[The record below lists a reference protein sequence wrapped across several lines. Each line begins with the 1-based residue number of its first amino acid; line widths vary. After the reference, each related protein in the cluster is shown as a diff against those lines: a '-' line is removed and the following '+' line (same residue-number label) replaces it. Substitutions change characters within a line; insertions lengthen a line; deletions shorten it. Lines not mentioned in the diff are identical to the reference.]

1 MIDVFVARQP
11 IFDRHDSLAGYEL
24 LYRNTAVST
33 VADGAAADAMCTDT
47 VIHSFLDIG
56 LDDLTD
62 GHRAFVNCTREFL
75 LDGQVELLPQ
85 DKVVIE
91 VLETVG
97 NDDAVVSAC
106 RRLTQRGYRLALDD
120 YVDDPSY
127 DALLHTVGIVKLDV
141 LHRKDGEMVRL
152 LHRLR
157 QFDVQILAERV
168 ETMAMHQ
175 ECMKLG
181 FDLFQ
186 GYFYR
191 RPELVTRKEIEVG
204 QVAMLRLLNMLRD
217 PETPD
222 AAIESGF
229 RSDPTLTYKLLRIV
243 NSASVGGRGIDSIGY
258 AIRIV
263 GRQMLYRWLALLMV
277 SSMVTGNDVTDQLVY
292 AALLRARLCELIA
305 ESSPQVR
312 HPQALFMTGLF
323 SMLDVLLRMPMRDVL
338 ARVSVS
344 DEIRQAVMEGSGPY
358 AEPLLLADAYQRG
371 EWDQVDVLAS
381 SLGVLPMQMAWLYTK
396 SLTWVNEQLSTVRDA
411 VAA

>member
-11 IFDRHDSLAGYEL
+11 IFDRNDSLSGYEL
-24 LYRNTAVST
+24 LYRNTAQST
-33 VADGAAADAMCTDT
+33 TADGAAADTMCTDT

-75 LDGQVELLPQ
+75 LDGQVELLPPT
-85 DKVVIE
+85 KVVVE

-97 NDDAVVSAC
+97 TDEAVVSAC
-106 RRLTQRGYRLALDD
+106 RRLSQRGYQLALDD
-120 YVDDPSY
+120 YVDDLAF
-127 DALLHTVGIVKLDV
+127 DAMLHTVSIVKLDV
-141 LHRKDGEMVRL
+141 LHKTPQELGMVL
-152 LHRLR
+152 QRLR
-157 QFDVQILAERV
+157 PFKVKVLAERV
-168 ETMAMHQ
+168 ETMEMHR

-204 QVAMLRLLNMLRD
+204 QAAMLRLLNMLRD
-217 PETPD
+217 HETTD
-222 AAIESGF
+222 VAIEAGF

-243 NSASVGGRGIDSIGY
+243 NSASVGGHGIDSIGY

-396 SLTWVNEQLSTVRDA
+396 SLTWVNEQLSNVRDA
-411 VAA
+411 AAA